1 MASCLK
7 PPRAHWKYYFCRSNR
22 KNRQVFSQSQ
32 LTHQDQGEEEVFR
45 RPFEITNCWKAGG
58 QLPQQPQ
65 NDYDLLD
72 LVKCIQ
78 NFRPELPHCSRP
90 IITEQVN
97 YTGTKIQKRKS
108 QVKSIGGLK
117 IYESLFLNQRYH
129 CESIDICFV
138 L

>member
-1 MASCLK
+1 MAPAFFIGSIIF
-7 PPRAHWKYYFCRSNR
+7 AGQTTTTFTA
-22 KNRQVFSQSQ
+22 F
-32 LTHQDQGEEEVFR
+32 EV
-45 RPFEITNCWKAGG
+45 TDCWKAGG

-97 YTGTKIQKRKS
+97 YTGTKGRKRT
-108 QVKSIGGLK
+108 
-117 IYESLFLNQRYH
+117 
-129 CESIDICFV
+129 
-138 L
+138 